1 MTTTWAP
8 RTSTTATRRTI
19 PRRGRRG
26 GNLEVKD
33 GNDDDDEEYMMGIL
47 PPLVARRVQHL
58 KCLNTKREMV
68 MEQYMEERAAL
79 EM

>member
-8 RTSTTATRRTI
+8 KAATRKTMGKI

-47 PPLVARRVQHL
+47 PPLVARRSSISNVSIR
-58 KCLNTKREMV
+58 RE
-68 MEQYMEERAAL
+68 RW
-79 EM
+79 